1 MPTESKLLTMRDA
14 IARHVPS
21 GSMVLLGAQLEQ
33 MIPFAAGHELIRQSR
48 RDLTLVGP
56 ISDILFDQMI
66 GAGCVSRVMAA
77 WVGNVSAGVGYCFRR
92 AVERS
97 IPRRLEVVDYSN
109 FTMALALHAA
119 ALGVPFLP
127 TYATLGSDLL
137 KKNGNLREFSSP
149 VSEEKLVAVRALRPD
164 VAILHVQRS
173 DAQGNAHLWGSL
185 GVAVDG
191 ARAARKVIVV
201 AEEIVEPSVIA
212 SDPNRTLIP
221 GFLVA
226 AVVHEP
232 GGAHP
237 SPVQGYLRPRPRVFH
252 RISRTDP
259 PPGRFR
265 GLASPLGHAGDRSH
279 RVLEAPRRHP
289 RRRPGRERTCFLRT
303 RGFWILMTA
312 DPMANIEITPREVKD
327 LLARDP
333 KVLFVDV
340 REQWEY
346 DTARIA
352 GSVLIPLGEIPSNL
366 QRLESAEHVVF
377 FCHHGMRSL
386 DAAAWLRSQGVET
399 AQSMTGGIERWS
411 TEIDPS
417 VPRY

>member
-1 MPTESKLLTMRDA
+1 MTTESKLMPMREA
-14 IARHVPS
+14 IAQHVPS

-33 MIPFAAGHELIRQSR
+33 MIPFAAGHELIRQGR
-48 RDLTLVGP
+48 RDLTVVGP

-66 GAGCVSRVMAA
+66 GGGCVSRVMSA

-92 AVERS
+92 AVEHAVPQK
-97 IPRRLEVVDYSN
+97 IEVVDYSN

-173 DAQGNAHLWGSL
+173 DAQGNAHIWGSL

-201 AEEIVEPSVIA
+201 AEEIVEPAVIS

-237 SPVQGYLRPRPRVFH
+237 SPVQGSYGRDHAFFTEYHEQTRRLEDF
-252 RISRTDP
+252 RIGSRAGSCKP
-259 PPGRFR
+259 PIAPSIGSSSAR
-265 GLASPLGHAGDRSH
+265 LASK
-279 RVLEAPRRHP
+279 
-289 RRRPGRERTCFLRT
+289 
-303 RGFWILMTA
+303 
-312 DPMANIEITPREVKD
+312 N
-327 LLARDP
+327 
-333 KVLFVDV
+333 
-340 REQWEY
+340 
-346 DTARIA
+346 
-352 GSVLIPLGEIPSNL
+352 
-366 QRLESAEHVVF
+366 
-377 FCHHGMRSL
+377 
-386 DAAAWLRSQGVET
+386 
-399 AQSMTGGIERWS
+399 
-411 TEIDPS
+411 
-417 VPRY
+417 